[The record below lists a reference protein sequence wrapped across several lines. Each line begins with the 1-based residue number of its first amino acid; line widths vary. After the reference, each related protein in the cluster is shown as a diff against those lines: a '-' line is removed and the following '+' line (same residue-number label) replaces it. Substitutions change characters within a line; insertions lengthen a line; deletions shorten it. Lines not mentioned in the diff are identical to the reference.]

1 MSGLTISRLSASWQ
15 RSRSSGA
22 PGVCVDVVQP
32 RLVGVPRKRGRESV
46 SAYDYLPDSSHGH
59 PLRGGRGDICKRCP
73 SAALCVCCLCCGE
86 GTQCPSYD
94 SQKPFSSCAEAV
106 EHIPFLLRSYWLVK
120 KTRLRPAHG
129 RQSEGMRTRIR
140 KPGHWLAFPRDGLVC
155 FRVAGEG
162 SSAAKRA
169 RSPLNA
175 SKIRLSQAR

>member
-1 MSGLTISRLSASWQ
+1 MSGITISRLSASWQ

-59 PLRGGRGDICKRCP
+59 PLRRGRGDICKRCP

-106 EHIPFLLRSYWLVK
+106 EHIPFLLRSIGLSK
-120 KTRLRPAHG
+120 KRDCDLLT
-129 RQSEGMRTRIR
+129 EGNPKECERVY
-140 KPGHWLAFPRDGLVC
+140 GSRDTGLHS
-155 FRVAGEG
+155 RGMG
-162 SSAAKRA
+162 
-169 RSPLNA
+169 
-175 SKIRLSQAR
+175 